1 LSGIRQ
7 IHAYLIPGD
16 FSYSFVSYTYT
27 EYTRKMILNLLK
39 RVCKSLDEN
48 GFPYMISGSIAM
60 NIYSIPR
67 MTMDIDIVVE
77 LSLKRVDE
85 FTDLFPYSY
94 FNKTTIRNE
103 IKRKGIFN
111 IIDHETGFKI
121 DFILRKDTEYYRLAF
136 KRRKR
141 IEELEMEL
149 WVISLED
156 LIIAKIIW
164 IQEYQSEKQILDIE
178 NLLLNPDKDTSYI
191 LEWCNN
197 LNLIT
202 FNLLRDE

>member
-1 LSGIRQ
+1 
-7 IHAYLIPGD
+7 
-16 FSYSFVSYTYT
+16 
-27 EYTRKMILNLLK
+27 MILDLLK

-48 GFPYMISGSIAM
+48 KFPYMISGSIAM

-77 LSLKRVDE
+77 LSLKRIDE
-85 FTDLFPYSY
+85 FTDLFPDSY
-94 FNKTTIRNE
+94 FNRTTIRNE

-111 IIDHETGFKI
+111 IIDHKTGFKI
-121 DFILRKDTEYYRLAF
+121 DFIIRKDTEYYRLAF
-136 KRRKR
+136 NRRKR
-141 IEELEMEL
+141 IKELEMEL

-178 NLLLNPDKDTSYI
+178 NLLLNPDKDIIYI
-191 LEWCNN
+191 KEWCSNLKLRT
-197 LNLIT
+197 LNLLS
-202 FNLLRDE
+202 NE